1 MKLVNEDSLGSTL
14 DAANEALFYGREIPA
29 DQKLELARW
38 IAGRQGLP
46 GSYAGM
52 FAGTD
57 ADRASGYKVFSGESI
72 KTGAGTAHI
81 LGEEASRLLIKLDVQ
96 DVEVQNA
103 LARATEGMMKCLL
116 TETGEPKISCMGIYC
131 CGICSVAYWRHLVVG
146 GLQDSEAR
154 LAAGVEA
161 LKEHRI
167 GNGRWQRFPFH
178 YALLALS
185 EIDLP
190 SAIEEMRYAAPVCES
205 YLMRKPKDG
214 ETAKRR
220 RIVAEKV
227 LAKC

>member
-1 MKLVNEDSLGSTL
+1 MELINEDSLGRTL
-14 DAANEALFYGREIPA
+14 DATNEALFYGREIPT

-38 IAGRQGLP
+38 IAVRQGLP

-57 ADRASGYKVFSGESI
+57 ADRATGYTVFSGESI
-72 KTGAGTAHI
+72 KTRAGSAHI
-81 LGEEASRLLIKLDVQ
+81 LGEEASRLLIKLNVQ
-96 DVEVQNA
+96 DTEIQNA
-103 LARATEGMMKCLL
+103 LARATEGMMQRLL
-116 TETGEPKISCMGIYC
+116 TETGEPKKSCMGIYC

-146 GLQDSEAR
+146 GLQDTEAR
-154 LAAGVEA
+154 LAAGMEA

-178 YALLALS
+178 YTLLALS

-205 YLMRKPKDG
+205 YLMRRTKEG

-227 LAKC
+227 LGKC